1 MSVSPLVLLVLQIV
15 ASFVALGLL
24 AHTVVAPRLRRLPPD
39 RALSALLWIHVPRYI
54 PLALLA
60 PGQIGPDVSLAAVRT
75 IAWGDFASAVF
86 ATAAIVALYVR
97 GLAGLRWVRAFTLVS
112 VLDIVVALTVGLG
125 SAVYEHPLGV
135 AWYVLTLY
143 VPAVC
148 VSQAMIVGALGWIPR
163 PRTVLGGGAR
173 ADDPSHVS
181 SSSVAPRGE
190 GVS

>member
-1 MSVSPLVLLVLQIV
+1 MTVSPLDLLVLQIV

-24 AHTVVAPRLRRLPPD
+24 AHTVVAPRLRRIPRD
-39 RALSALLWIHVPRYI
+39 RALAALLWIHVPRYI

-60 PGQIGPDVSLAAVRT
+60 PGQIDPQVSLAAVRT

-86 ATAAIVALYVR
+86 ATAAIVALHVR
-97 GLAGLRWVRAFTLVS
+97 GAAGLRWVGAFTVVS
-112 VLDIVVALTVGLG
+112 VLDIVVALAIGLG
-125 SAVYEHPLGV
+125 SGVYQHPLGV

-163 PRTVLGGGAR
+163 RRGQLGGA
-173 ADDPSHVS
+173 A
-181 SSSVAPRGE
+181 
-190 GVS
+190 